1 MSFFEAIVLAIVE
14 GLTEFLPVSSTGH
27 MIIASAF
34 LGIEP
39 TAFTKTFTVAIQL
52 GAILAVVALYSQ
64 RFIRDF
70 KLYRLLII
78 GVVPALV
85 FGWLLNDWIDSTLER
100 VDLVGYGLLS
110 GGIILVFVDKWFQ
123 KSDPEKTVAPVNAL
137 VIGLFQC
144 LAILLPGVSRSA
156 ATIIGGLTQKLS
168 RAKAAEFSFLLAV
181 PTMCAATGYK
191 LLSFVRDGGG
201 FTGQQIPVLIL
212 GNIVAFIVAWVAIRG
227 FLGYLE
233 RHGFRIFGIYRI
245 IAGLVI
251 LGLYY
256 SGVQL
261 NLL

>member
-1 MSFFEAIVLAIVE
+1 MTFFEAIVLAIVE

-27 MIIASAF
+27 MIITSAM
-34 LGIEP
+34 LGIKP

-64 RFIRDF
+64 RFIKDF
-70 KLYRLLII
+70 KMYRLLLI
-78 GVVPALV
+78 GVVPALL
-85 FGWLLNDWIDSTLER
+85 FGWLLNDWIDRTLER
-100 VDLVGYGLLS
+100 VDLVGYGLLT
-110 GGIILVFVDKWFQ
+110 GGIILIFADKWFHH
-123 KSDPEKTVAPVNAL
+123 SDPEKAVAPGNAL
-137 VIGLFQC
+137 IIGLFQC

-168 RAKAAEFSFLLAV
+168 RARAAEFSFLLAV

-191 LLSFVRDGGG
+191 LLSYVKDGNG
-201 FTGQQIPVLIL
+201 FTGQEIPVLIL
-212 GNIVAFIVAWVAIRG
+212 GNIVAFIVAWMAIRG

-233 RHGFRIFGIYRI
+233 KYGFRVFGIYRI
-245 IAGLVI
+245 IAGLLI
-251 LGLYY
+251 LVLYY